1 MRYSNWLKCGVVMAT
16 VLATPAM
23 ASTDA
28 AQDTTQEQ
36 AAQVSDIVVT
46 AQRREQRLQ
55 EVPLAV
61 SAFSM
66 ESLQDSK
73 VESLTSLDGKIPNV
87 VLAPVGAYP
96 FASAFFIRGL
106 GFADVES
113 SFEPSV
119 GVELDGVYLSRNVGA
134 VQDFFDV
141 GGVTIL
147 RGPQGTLYGRN
158 TIGGVVSVQSR
169 RPTFDFGARG
179 QLTFGSNGRQE
190 LRAGV
195 EGGLIDDTLAGKF
208 SFLAKTYDGYVKNF
222 DGRDMGAQDVM
233 SMRGALLWT
242 PTANFDAT
250 LIIDYTKDEG
260 TGPGTENAS
269 LPGMILPGFGQ
280 PADADGDPFLTHIG
294 DDVFSNLEALGITL
308 NANWDLGAVKLT
320 SITGYRST
328 DTNVLS
334 DFDSTPLAFMTVH
347 RDETHEQFSQELRL
361 SSTAEGPLNYVVG
374 AYYMTQ
380 EYEIGTGQFGLVF
393 GAPDPVTGAPAGSTI
408 YTNQKA
414 DSWALFGQADYEIIP
429 NLTLT
434 AGGRYSKEEK
444 TFTTQPLFFPN
455 ARTFDASFDDFSPKF
470 GISYKWSDTLM
481 TFAQY
486 SRGFRAGGFNGRAGS
501 FEAVGPYDSET
512 VDSFEIGVKSE
523 LLDRR
528 LRLNA
533 SVFTSEY
540 KDMQQSVQQL
550 IPGTNI
556 NQTLVANV
564 GSASITGFEAEASAL
579 LTDALTLTATVGY
592 LDAAFDEFTADLGDG
607 LGLIDRSN
615 LPMTYAPE
623 WSNSVTLNYKKSYD
637 FGQVTAQASA
647 RYASDM
653 YTSFNALNALSDFA
667 VRKANTIIDGS
678 VALELPDGRWRV
690 SLWGKNL
697 TDEVI
702 INNTFGVGPLLAARV
717 YQPPREIG
725 VDLSFTF

>member
-1 MRYSNWLKCGVVMAT
+1 MRYSNWLKCGVVMAAA
-16 VLATPAM
+16 LATPAM

-28 AQDTTQEQ
+28 AQDATQDQ
-36 AAQVSDIVVT
+36 AAAVADIVVT

-66 ESLQDSK
+66 ESLEDGK
-73 VESLTSLDGKIPNV
+73 VESLLNLDGKVPNV

-96 FASAFFIRGL
+96 FASAFYIRGL
-106 GFADVES
+106 GYADVES

-141 GGVTIL
+141 GGITIL

-169 RPTFDFGARG
+169 RPSFDFGARG

-195 EGGLIDDTLAGKF
+195 EGALIEDKLAGKF
-208 SFLAKTYDGYVKNF
+208 SLLAKTYDGYVKNE
-222 DGRDMGAQDVM
+222 DGRDLGAQDVL
-233 SMRGALLWT
+233 SMRGALTWQ
-242 PTANFDAT
+242 PTDTFDAT

-260 TGPGTENAS
+260 TGAAFQNAS
-269 LPGMILPGFGQ
+269 LPNMVLPGYGQ
-280 PADADGDPFLTHIG
+280 PADNDGDPFLAHIG
-294 DDVFSNLEALGITL
+294 DDIFSDLDALGITL

-320 SITGYRST
+320 SITGYRKT
-328 DTNVLS
+328 DTEVLS
-334 DFDSTPLAFMTVH
+334 DFDATPIPFMTVH
-347 RDETHEQFSQELRL
+347 RDETHDQFSQELRL
-361 SSTAEGPLNYVVG
+361 SSNTEGKLTYVVG

-380 EYEIGTGQFGLVF
+380 EYDIATGQYGLVF
-393 GAPDPVTGAPAGSTI
+393 GGPTAGSTI
-408 YTNQKA
+408 YTQQKS

-444 TFTTQPLFFPN
+444 TFTTQPLFYPN
-455 ARTFDASFDDFSPKF
+455 AKTFDASFDDFSPKL
-470 GISYKWSDTLM
+470 GVSYKWSDTLM
-481 TFAQY
+481 TYAQY

-512 VDSFEIGVKSE
+512 VDSYEIGVKSD
-523 LLDRR
+523 LFNRR

-533 SVFTSEY
+533 SIFTTDY

-550 IPGTNI
+550 IPGTLI

-564 GSASITGFEAEASAL
+564 GAATISGFEGEATAL
-579 LTDALTLTATVGY
+579 LTDAFTVSASIGY
-592 LDAAFDEFTADLGDG
+592 LDASYDDFMANLGDG
-607 LGLIDRSN
+607 LGVIDRTY
-615 LPMTYAPE
+615 LPMPYAPK
-623 WSNSVTLNYKKSYD
+623 WSNSVTFNYKQNYE
-637 FGQVTAQASA
+637 FGQVTAQASV
-647 RYASDM
+647 RHMSDM
-653 YTSFNALNALSDFA
+653 FTSFNTLNATNDLTL
-667 VRKANTIIDGS
+667 RKAHTIVDGS

-697 TDEVI
+697 TDELV
-702 INNTFGVGPLLAARV
+702 INNTFGVGALLASRV